1 MDWLKNLPVIG
12 PLVARLMMTHAWR
25 SYERLDRV
33 HWSRLAAA
41 ITFIS
46 FLALFPLIAVGA
58 AIGAALLSD
67 EQLHKIEKSIADQV
81 PGISDQLG
89 ISNLVANAG
98 TVGLVAGAL
107 LLFTGVGWIGA
118 MRGCLRAVWEKDDVD
133 QGNPVVRKL
142 KDAGLL
148 IGLGGAALVTLAVS
162 TAGSTAVGWTAGLV
176 GIANRGAGGV
186 LLQTAA
192 LLVAAVADFLL
203 LLYLLTLLPGVKP
216 PRRRLLTAAVI
227 GAIGFELLKLLLG
240 SYMKS
245 VASKSMYGAF
255 GVPVALLLWINFTA
269 RLLLFCAAWTATRS
283 SKDIREGVADVS
295 GEEAAHQVRQR
306 PAPVDQEHAAG
317 QQHQHPADDPQCD
330 PDPAGALGGRRPGGG
345 RTSRAGGARGAVAV
359 GRFRTLPGARLRGLR
374 GDQFADRGYLAGRVE
389 APVEARGLLVD
400 GVGLLRRRVHDG
412 DEQHLAVALGDA
424 CEGVARMRGVAV
436 LDACDALVR
445 LDAAGPGEQPVGV
458 LDLEGPALL
467 PLLLP
472 PGKSAVAVEQ
482 YSRKSSFCSPLRA
495 NRVRSYALETCSGAS

>member
-12 PLVARLMMTHAWR
+12 PLVARLMLTHAWR

-67 EQLHKIEKSIADQV
+67 EQLHKIEKLVADQV

-89 ISNLVANAG
+89 ISSLVANAG

-107 LLFTGVGWIGA
+107 LLLTGVGWIGA
-118 MRGCLRAVWEKDDVD
+118 MRDCLRAVWEKDDVD

-148 IGLGGAALVTLAVS
+148 IGLGGAALVTLAAS
-162 TAGSTAVGWTAGLV
+162 TAGSTAVGWTADLL
-176 GIANRGAGGV
+176 GIPNRGAGGV
-186 LLQTAA
+186 LLQIVA
-192 LLVAAVADFLL
+192 LFVAAVADFLL

-255 GVPVALLLWINFTA
+255 GVPIALLLWINFTA

-283 SKDIREGVADVS
+283 SKDLGEGVADVS
-295 GEEAAHQVRQR
+295 GEE
-306 PAPVDQEHAAG
+306 
-317 QQHQHPADDPQCD
+317 
-330 PDPAGALGGRRPGGG
+330 
-345 RTSRAGGARGAVAV
+345 GGA
-359 GRFRTLPGARLRGLR
+359 P
-374 GDQFADRGYLAGRVE
+374 
-389 APVEARGLLVD
+389 
-400 GVGLLRRRVHDG
+400 
-412 DEQHLAVALGDA
+412 
-424 CEGVARMRGVAV
+424 
-436 LDACDALVR
+436 
-445 LDAAGPGEQPVGV
+445 
-458 LDLEGPALL
+458 GPAAA
-467 PLLLP
+467 
-472 PGKSAVAVEQ
+472 SA
-482 YSRKSSFCSPLRA
+482 
-495 NRVRSYALETCSGAS
+495 G